1 MGNDGQKHT
10 GFIILVCV
18 YIETSSCH
26 LKHDIDSLLT
36 MGLANIINRGEK
48 PEGSAFMAAFVAVF
62 VAFGGILFGYDTGTI
77 SGVMAMPFVKKTFTD
92 DGLEFTSEQT
102 SLITSI
108 LSAGTFTGAISAPW
122 ASDTLGRRLGLILF
136 CVVFSVGAILQ
147 TAATGRTL
155 LIVGR
160 VVAGL
165 GVGGVSSIVP
175 LYQSEVA
182 PKWIRGAV
190 VSIYQFAITIGLLL
204 AAIVNNATKNKD
216 NSASYRIPLGLQLLW
231 AVILS
236 GGLILL
242 PETPRFW
249 IKKGEYDKAADS
261 LRRLR
266 RLPVEH
272 EAVQKEL
279 LEIQSSHDHEMQIG
293 SATWAA
299 CFSPKGSQLKR
310 MLTGIAIQALQQLTG
325 INFIF
330 YYGTE
335 FFKKSNISNPFLI
348 QMITNIVNVVMTIP
362 GIMFVDRVGR
372 RKLLLIGAIVMCSS
386 EFIVAAVGTAIDNET
401 SSKVLIAFTCTFIAG
416 FAATWGPIAWV
427 VIGEIFLYESEPR
440 VLLYAP
446 PPTGFST
453 LPLPLQPLPRRR
465 GPWIG
470 RSQDQGLL
478 HLGRLQLPVH
488 RLHLLL
494 HLRDQGSYSGGGG
507 PDVRRDQDCFSIPP
521 VCAYHSSRCLR
532 RARF

>member
-1 MGNDGQKHT
+1 
-10 GFIILVCV
+10 
-18 YIETSSCH
+18 
-26 LKHDIDSLLT
+26 

-77 SGVMAMPFVKKTFTD
+77 SGIMAMPYVKETFTD
-92 DGLEFTSEQT
+92 DGLAFTSEQT

-108 LSAGTFTGAISAPW
+108 LSAGTFTGAICAPW
-122 ASDTLGRRLGLILF
+122 ASDTLGRRLGLIFF
-136 CVVFSVGAILQ
+136 CAVFAVGAILQ
-147 TAATGRTL
+147 TASTGRTL

-204 AAIVNNATKNKD
+204 AAIVNNATKNR
-216 NSASYRIPLGLQLLW
+216 NNTSSYRIPLGIQLLW
-231 AVILS
+231 ALILT

-249 IKKGEYDKAADS
+249 IMKGDYNKAAES

-266 RLPVEH
+266 RLPVDH
-272 EAVQKEL
+272 EAVQTEL
-279 LEIQSSHDHEMQIG
+279 LEIQSAHDHEMQVG
-293 SATWAA
+293 GNATWAA
-299 CFSPKGSQLKR
+299 CFSSKGSQLKR
-310 MLTGIAIQALQQLTG
+310 MMTGIAIQALQQLTG

-335 FFKKSNISNPFLI
+335 FFKKSNINNPFLI

-386 EFIVAAVGTAIDNET
+386 ELIVAAVGTAVDNET

-416 FAATWGPIAWV
+416 FASTWGPIAWV
-427 VIGEIFLYESEPR
+427 VIGEIFPLRIRAKGVALCAAANWLFNFAIAFATPYLVDEAPGSAGLKTKVFFIWGGCNFICIAFVYFFIYETKGLTLEEVDDMYAEIKIASRSHLFVPTRREVPFGDSEEKNDNQH
-440 VLLYAP
+440 V
-446 PPTGFST
+446 FVES
-453 LPLPLQPLPRRR
+453 
-465 GPWIG
+465 
-470 RSQDQGLL
+470 
-478 HLGRLQLPVH
+478 V
-488 RLHLLL
+488 
-494 HLRDQGSYSGGGG
+494 
-507 PDVRRDQDCFSIPP
+507 
-521 VCAYHSSRCLR
+521 
-532 RARF
+532 